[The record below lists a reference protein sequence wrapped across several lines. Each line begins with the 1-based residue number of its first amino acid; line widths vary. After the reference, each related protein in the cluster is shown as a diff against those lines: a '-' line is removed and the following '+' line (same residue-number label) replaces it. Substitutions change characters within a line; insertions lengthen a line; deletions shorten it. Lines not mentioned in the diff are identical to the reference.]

1 MFFPKWN
8 FFPVEPKIVTTYIL
22 IYLMNFCENFW
33 MIDDGFIEILS
44 VYLINLLG
52 FPYFP
57 GLQGWWRVRYS
68 WGIWGP
74 CQSPASFAK
83 QRCLRRCGLH
93 SQQQRHYEFWC
104 PRRPPTPQQQLRTP
118 SNAVTA
124 SAAIPDGACDDGIAH
139 LALLWGLRGRGL
151 MRKMRKMFFFF
162 FFFFFGSP

>member
-1 MFFPKWN
+1 MIEQTSMLSSLVVAVDWSVLKNWKVPTFLFFPKWN

-118 SNAVTA
+118 SNAVTE
-124 SAAIPDGACDDGIAH
+124 IGRAH
-139 LALLWGLRGRGL
+139 VWT
-151 MRKMRKMFFFF
+151 
-162 FFFFFGSP
+162 PVTP